1 MRFLLAST
9 CVAAIAVA
17 GVAQAE
23 TTVTDKRAQ
32 NGQVP
37 DYLAEAL
44 VRSTATGRPTAG
56 HGA

>member
-1 MRFLLAST
+1 MSRELAL
-9 CVAAIAVA
+9 AAAHRA
-17 GVAQAE
+17 GASDPHVD
-23 TTVTDKRAQ
+23 TTVTEKRAQ